1 MSTLETL
8 IRLSQNRTEERQ
20 RLLKSALDAEAE
32 TQGRLEALAAS
43 VVAEKAAALADPMM
57 AAGLPLYLARAKAER
72 EALETELQQRSQAAA
87 SARDAL
93 AEAFEEQKKY
103 EISKDRRDARLAAEQ
118 GRREQAFLDEIALRR
133 RGG

>member
-32 TQGRLEALAAS
+32 TQGRLDALAAS
-43 VVAEKAAALADPMM
+43 VVAEKTAALADPMM

-72 EALETELQQRSQAAA
+72 EALEIELQQRSQAAA
-87 SARDAL
+87 AARDAL

-103 EISKDRRDARLAAEQ
+103 EISKDRRDARLTAEQ
-118 GRREQAFLDEIALRR
+118 GRKEQAFLDEIALRK